1 MQSVNVASPPMSRLE
16 AEVDRLNVLVSR
28 LHMVVGRAQ
37 SIIESIAGP
46 IVLPV
51 NPLVAEQATPP
62 YLLARINSKVVEGQK
77 LCDLLSS
84 LLDHMDAP

>member
-1 MQSVNVASPPMSRLE
+1 MQSVNVASPPKSRLE
-16 AEVDRLNVLVSR
+16 AEVDRLNGLVCH

-46 IVLPV
+46 MPV
-51 NPLVAEQATPP
+51 DPSVAEQSTPP
-62 YLLARINSKVVEGQK
+62 CLLTRLNSNINEGQRI
-77 LCDLLSS
+77 CDLLSS

>member
-1 MQSVNVASPPMSRLE
+1 MQSVNDASPPKSRLE
-16 AEVDRLNVLVSR
+16 AEVDRLNGLVCH

-46 IVLPV
+46 MPMD
-51 NPLVAEQATPP
+51 PATQQPAP
-62 YLLARINSKVVEGQK
+62 AGHLIARLNSNISEGQRV
-77 LCDLLSS
+77 CDLLSS